1 MRPNPT
7 LGPSRQPRRRD
18 SRKECGHYRN
28 RGRAH
33 TGHTQPAARPA
44 TARCGIG
51 NCHTRNRP
59 RSTVTPPR
67 PAPRRPR
74 RSPGESPTLSPENS
88 DKSAGQSSPLG
99 QAPCPKSSP
108 SQKAMRLIAK
118 KQTPCKLFFE
128 TESRLQR
135 LRVGLCPWP
144 SGVKC
149 PFLFVFLA
157 ELTVARLAP
166 AHPA

>member
-33 TGHTQPAARPA
+33 TGHTQPVALPT
-44 TARCGIG
+44 TARSGIG
-51 NCHTRNRP
+51 NCHSRSRP

-67 PAPRRPR
+67 PAPRHPR

-88 DKSAGQSSPLG
+88 DRSACQPVALG

-118 KQTPCKLFFE
+118 KQTQCKLYFE
-128 TESRLQR
+128 TESRFQR
-135 LRVGLCPWP
+135 LRIGLCHWP
-144 SGVKC
+144 SGVEC
-149 PFLFVFLA
+149 PFFIRVFSLVN
-157 ELTVARLAP
+157 VARLTP
-166 AHPA
+166 ANPA